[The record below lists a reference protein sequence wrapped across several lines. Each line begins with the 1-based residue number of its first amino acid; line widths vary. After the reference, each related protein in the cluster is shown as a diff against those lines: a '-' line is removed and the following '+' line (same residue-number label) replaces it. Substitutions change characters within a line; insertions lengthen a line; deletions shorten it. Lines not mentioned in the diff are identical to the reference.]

1 MALIELNLEKPAL
14 KRTEITEGTEESSM
28 RSVEIDEPTDTS
40 AGNVDKID
48 TGSSEKPETDMQAEI
63 STEDAEKE
71 TSGSSKSGRG
81 RRMVRR
87 AAMVGAM
94 TGAAVA
100 ARKIRARRKQ
110 SQTQTEVDED
120 WQTAD
125 S

>member
-1 MALIELNLEKPAL
+1 
-14 KRTEITEGTEESSM
+14 M
-28 RSVEIDEPTDTS
+28 RSVEIDEPTDTTS
-40 AGNVDKID
+40 GSTSGVDKID
-48 TGSSEKPETDMQAEI
+48 TGSSEKPETDMQAGI

-71 TSGSSKSGRG
+71 TSGSAKSGRG
-81 RRMVRR
+81 RRMARR

-110 SQTQTEVDED
+110 SASQTEVDED

-125 S
+125 N